1 MQREKG
7 LDIRVKQQLRKPVI
21 FCDLINGG
29 LFCGEQRLHPE
40 MLQRMPEILN
50 YSEEQTE
57 REYRSYERIPDV
69 VYAAGAGEGYLV
81 LMDENQNCTDYAM
94 PLAVIMFDTAI
105 AYMQQKKQLKKRTKK
120 QRT

>member
-57 REYRSYERIPDV
+57 RDYRSYERIPDV

-81 LMDENQNCTDYAM
+81 LMKTRTVRIKPCRC
-94 PLAVIMFDTAI
+94 VICLIHQLPTCSR
-105 AYMQQKKQLKKRTKK
+105 KKQLKKRTKK

>member
-57 REYRSYERIPDV
+57 RDYRSYEPV
-69 VYAAGAGEGYLV
+69 SY
-81 LMDENQNCTDYAM
+81 TH
-94 PLAVIMFDTAI
+94 
-105 AYMQQKKQLKKRTKK
+105 LKKEDRMDC
-120 QRT
+120 RMG